1 MKLSKVISISLTASV
16 ISIVLLFCRGDLGNN
31 DLMKNVV
38 YFFVPVIL
46 ALGILLAAREFKI
59 LLKNLSVALSIYWF
73 LLTIS
78 ELFIYK
84 AWVSYL
90 TPAGQAYSRYE
101 LSSLYPQ
108 VGLIMMI
115 LLFLAALII
124 FVLYQ
129 FMVAFIKVKF
139 FQKPKTQS
147 N

>member
-1 MKLSKVISISLTASV
+1 MKLSKVILISIIASV
-16 ISIVLLFCRGDLGNN
+16 ISIVLLFSRGDLGNN
-31 DLMKNVV
+31 DLVKNAA

-46 ALGILLAAREFKI
+46 TLGILLVARDFK
-59 LLKNLSVALSIYWF
+59 LLFKNLSIALGIYWL

-115 LLFLAALII
+115 LLFLAALIM

-129 FMVAFIKVKF
+129 FIVALIKVKL
-139 FQKPKTQS
+139 FQKPKAQNS
-147 N
+147 